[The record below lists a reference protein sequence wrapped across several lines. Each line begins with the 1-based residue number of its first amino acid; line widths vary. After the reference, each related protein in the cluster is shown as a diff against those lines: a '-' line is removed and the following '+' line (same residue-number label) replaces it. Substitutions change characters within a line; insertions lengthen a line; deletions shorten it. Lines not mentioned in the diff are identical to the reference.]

1 MGRVTRIEHLLA
13 PGTGERLLRLDYEY
27 LDNDLPWRITEYGP
41 GPVSTPTVQA
51 VTTFAYDRRGRVTG
65 EARMYF
71 PDPNDAT
78 QNYYLEYGYDAG
90 GNRTVKI
97 DHYNLRRV
105 EYHYDVDADADPAV
119 YASRNNRLMWYETIN
134 AAPNPDVT
142 LSKTYYVYAYDS
154 TDERRAGKSDGNV
167 TRIITE
173 HVAESAASGTEAG
186 QRGLR
191 GGDRPAFKAREAHD
205 ERAGDWSAG
214 STAAACG
221 AGETLYTAVRLGY
234 AANGRAVTFVHDESW
249 CSPTSGC
256 PTNYAITWAR
266 EFRYDGARARY
277 MNREL
282 DPAGL
287 LLNPPVYTALGT
299 TWSDYDGDG
308 IYGDFTVSTAN
319 PPVVSNTDAY
329 QAGLWNRIAGT
340 SNYLH
345 NDHLGTLRL
354 TTGTTGAASGSDVF
368 TAFGERQAGSSDR
381 FGYVGAYGYQS
392 TLDGSAEVS
401 PFLHV
406 GARYYDPSSGRFL
419 QRDPIGIRG
428 GRNVYG
434 YVGSRPTRR
443 VDPRGLQGIPTVE
456 GNPFPPGPYQPPFG
470 NIPDT
475 TGPDFTGDP
484 ERTGNLQHDL
494 WNALCSTGLTGG
506 NPLPPPQPPP
516 CPPEG
521 CPPPVMSDPRNNPG
535 PCGPGTG
542 GGAAGG
548 LLVLFAL
555 RYRRR
560 SVNLLCNSDT
570 NLTQM
575 TVRVARRRFQRRGNV
590 PMGRPRTN
598 ASDRRV
604 PASTEGSPE

>member
-1 MGRVTRIEHLLA
+1 VQYAYEGHRLAAIEHLRP

-27 LDNDLPWRITEYGP
+27 LDNDLPWRILEYGA

-51 VTTFAYDRRGRVTG
+51 VTTFAYDRRGRLTG

-71 PDPNDAT
+71 PDPGDAT

-97 DHYNLRRV
+97 DGFNDRRV

-134 AAPNPDVT
+134 TAPNPEVT

-173 HVAESAASGTEAG
+173 HVGESAASGAEGG

-191 GGDRPAFKAREAHD
+191 GGDRPTFKSREG
-205 ERAGDWSAG
+205 ERGTVVPTVAQ
-214 STAAACG
+214 
-221 AGETLYTAVRLGY
+221 GESDCASGQTKYTAVRLGY
-234 AANGRAVTFVHDESW
+234 ASNGRTVTFVHDESW
-249 CSPTSGC
+249 CWDQGC
-256 PTNYAITWAR
+256 PTDYAITWGR

-277 MNREL
+277 MNRKL

-287 LLNPPVYTALGT
+287 LVYPAVYTPLGT
-299 TWSDYDGDG
+299 TWSDYDVDEP
-308 IYGDFTVSTAN
+308 YGDFTVSTAN

-329 QAGLWNRIAGT
+329 QPGLWNRIGGT

-354 TTGTTGAASGSDVF
+354 TTGSTGSPGASRVL
-368 TAFGERQAGSSDR
+368 TAFGDHIPGSTTTDR

-392 TLDGSAEVS
+392 TLDGGAEVF
-401 PFLHV
+401 PYLHV

-428 GRNVYG
+428 GRNVFA
-434 YVGSRPTRR
+434 YVASVPTGA
-443 VDPRGLQGIPTVE
+443 VDATGLSIGLL
-456 GNPFPPGPYQPPFG
+456 PGPQKKPW
-470 NIPDT
+470 
-475 TGPDFTGDP
+475 DP
-484 ERTGNLQHDL
+484 MDPQRRPRPVPMPTP
-494 WNALCSTGLTGG
+494 
-506 NPLPPPQPPP
+506 PLPDDIIDLEDFIEPAK
-516 CPPEG
+516 ETAKRVG
-521 CPPPVMSDPRNNPG
+521 KYVVLPG
-535 PCGPGTG
+535 ISGT
-542 GGAAGG
+542 
-548 LLVLFAL
+548 AL
-555 RYRRR
+555 R
-560 SVNLLCNSDT
+560 D
-570 NLTQM
+570 LTPSKSG
-575 TVRVARRRFQRRGNV
+575 V
-590 PMGRPRTN
+590 
-598 ASDRRV
+598 
-604 PASTEGSPE
+604 